1 MSMGLVYSE
10 SLNSVNS
17 ESHISKFSEVL
28 CNARMQ
34 TNDEIRRENLEIAIK
49 RLGSAARLAEAAS
62 TSPAYL
68 SQIRNRTPD
77 SKTGT
82 PKMMGDAMARRI
94 EAALGEPDGWMD
106 RSHLFQGQADELPKG
121 NLAALLPGAKRVH
134 ASGQDDPTMTQ
145 IMKVRLKVQAGITGF
160 QVEPEHYEGETQ
172 GVPTEWVQREGL
184 HKESLL
190 SIVVRGESMEPSLY
204 DGDTIVVNTAD
215 KQLVSGYVY
224 VVNYEGEAVVK
235 RMLRDAGQWWL
246 ASDNPDQ
253 RKYHRQL
260 CKGALCL
267 VIGRVIRKESTH
279 I

>member
-1 MSMGLVYSE
+1 MSIATLYSE
-10 SLNSVNS
+10 SLNTVNS

-34 TNDEIRRENLEIAIK
+34 TNDEIRRENLELAIK
-49 RLGSAARLAEAAS
+49 RLGSAAKLAEAAS

-94 EAALGEPDGWMD
+94 EAALGEPHGWMD
-106 RSHLFQGQADELPKG
+106 KSHLFRAHADDLPKD
-121 NLAALLPGAKRVH
+121 NLVALLPGARRVH
-134 ASGQDDPTMTQ
+134 ASGQDDPSMTQ
-145 IMKVRLKVQAGITGF
+145 IIKVRLKVQAGITGF

-184 HKESLL
+184 QKEFLL
-190 SIVVRGESMEPSLY
+190 SIVVRGDSMEPSLY

-215 KQLVSGYVY
+215 KQLVSGAVY

-246 ASDNPDQ
+246 VSDSPDQ
-253 RKYHRQL
+253 RRYHRQL
-260 CKGALCL
+260 CKGAECI
-267 VIGRVIRKESTH
+267 VIGKVIRKESTH

>member
-1 MSMGLVYSE
+1 MSIATLYSE
-10 SLNSVNS
+10 SLKIVNS
-17 ESHISKFSEVL
+17 ESHISKFSEML

-34 TNDEIRRENLEIAIK
+34 TNDEIRRENLELAIK
-49 RLGSAARLAEAAS
+49 RLGSAAKLAEAAG

-68 SQIRNRTPD
+68 SQIRNRAPD

-94 EAALGEPDGWMD
+94 EMALGEPDGWMD
-106 RSHLFQGQADELPKG
+106 RSHLFQGAADDPVSNMVELV
-121 NLAALLPGAKRVH
+121 PGAKRVH
-134 ASGQDDPTMTQ
+134 AAGPDDPSMTQ
-145 IMKVRLKVQAGITGF
+145 IMKVRIKVQAGITGF
-160 QVEPEHYEGETQ
+160 QVEPEHYDGDTQ
-172 GVPTEWVQREGL
+172 GVPTRWLEREGL
-184 HKESLL
+184 HKEALL
-190 SIVVRGESMEPSLY
+190 AVVVRGESMEPSLY
-204 DGDTIVVNTAD
+204 EGDTIVVNTAD
-215 KQLVSGYVY
+215 KQLVSGAVY

-260 CKGALCL
+260 CKGSLCI
-267 VIGRVIRKESTH
+267 VIGRVIRKESTQ

>member
-1 MSMGLVYSE
+1 MSIVGEYSE
-10 SLNSVNS
+10 SLNVVNS
-17 ESHISKFSEVL
+17 ESHISKFSEML

-34 TNDEIRRENLEIAIK
+34 TNDEIRRENLEMAIK
-49 RLGSAARLAEAAS
+49 RLGSAAKLAEAAG

-94 EAALGEPDGWMD
+94 EAALGEPEGWMD
-106 RSHLFQGQADELPKG
+106 RSHLFQGAVNEPARDDF
-121 NLAALLPGAKRVH
+121 AALLPDAKRVH
-134 ASGQDDPTMTQ
+134 ASGRDDPTMTQ
-145 IMKVRLKVQAGITGF
+145 IMKVRIKVQAGITGF
-160 QVEPEHYEGETQ
+160 QVEPEHYEGETH
-172 GVPTEWVQREGL
+172 GVPTAWVQREGL
-184 HKESLL
+184 HRESLL

-204 DGDTIVVNTAD
+204 DGDTVVVNTAD
-215 KQLVSGYVY
+215 KKMVSGSVY
-224 VVNYEGEAVVK
+224 VINYEGEAVVK

-246 ASDNPDQ
+246 SSDNPDQ

-260 CKGALCL
+260 CKGAECI
-267 VIGRVIRKESTH
+267 VIGRVVRKESTH